1 MRITIVFIT
10 WLLIGPLSA
19 LAQAFERELR
29 IISIGVG
36 HGDCTLIIAKALDTD
51 GNQRII
57 STLVDTGPFYL
68 FSEDSPPRDAAVMW
82 EAIWERITAANGNRL
97 DYYVISHLHEDHAGI
112 SSRLLS
118 VIANDPRSRDWRKKM
133 IIVDR
138 VALDAFSGYPRWE
151 LPVSRNQPDPLPP
164 PDYFLNNPPVPPA
177 PAQPTPKKQRDTLL
191 REHLTAVNR
200 LFPRQKRALFPGQD
214 LWRNFVNYKLQDFQ
228 MICVATA
235 GFVGNR
241 RIAQA
246 KDNSAKIL
254 APVNENDL
262 SSGFLIRFG
271 SFRYFTGGDLT
282 DTMEKPLVERLSRA
296 WSAKYS
302 ARFHTCALKVNH
314 HGSNGSTA
322 PEFVRYFNPAIA
334 LFHAGLRGFG
344 ERGTTLPTSDIIE
357 RLRANGT
364 TSRFTFR
371 IAVT

>member
-1 MRITIVFIT
+1 
-10 WLLIGPLSA
+10 
-19 LAQAFERELR
+19 
-29 IISIGVG
+29 
-36 HGDCTLIIAKALDTD
+36 
-51 GNQRII
+51 
-57 STLVDTGPFYL
+57 
-68 FSEDSPPRDAAVMW
+68 
-82 EAIWERITAANGNRL
+82 
-97 DYYVISHLHEDHAGI
+97 
-112 SSRLLS
+112 
-118 VIANDPRSRDWRKKM
+118 M

-371 IAVT
+371 IAVLGSDGLVAGNDDPAATSSPYRDWRRNGRTQDIVLIVKEEKSLEGSPLVNGQAPRMRLYRRQRDLVTGQPLDQMDIPYDSDSVPCNRQPHENVPLPY